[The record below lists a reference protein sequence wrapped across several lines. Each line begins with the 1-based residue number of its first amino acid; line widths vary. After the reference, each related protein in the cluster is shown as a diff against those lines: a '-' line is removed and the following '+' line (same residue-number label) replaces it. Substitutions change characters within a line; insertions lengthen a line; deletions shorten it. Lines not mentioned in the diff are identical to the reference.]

1 MRSGSRM
8 EESKRLEDFRVD
20 KIWEKYVTEMAPFYF
35 NTLNEMLNAL
45 EYNRFSN
52 FGLEEVQILRDLA
65 TIFKVAPFEV

>member
-1 MRSGSRM
+1 M

-52 FGLEEVQILRDLA
+52 FGLEEVQILRALA